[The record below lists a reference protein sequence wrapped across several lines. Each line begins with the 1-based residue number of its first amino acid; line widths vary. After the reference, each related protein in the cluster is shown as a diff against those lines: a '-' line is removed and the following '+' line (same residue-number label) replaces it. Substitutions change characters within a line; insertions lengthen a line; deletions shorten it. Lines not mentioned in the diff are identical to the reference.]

1 MKITKEKM
9 LRNTSAGLPLRIRPV
24 FEDFH
29 RLKVNE
35 EYNYPI
41 HKHTSYELI
50 VVDRGPYRCLLNDE
64 RIILSYGEF
73 LIIKPGDIH
82 QDLFRPGQDHY
93 VLHFS
98 LQASDNIKGSIIQLF
113 DSNIKPELQ
122 VGTEALGDPFSFFK
136 RLQNELITDDVFSTY
151 VQDSMLETF
160 FWQLIRLLPQETL
173 SGQFRQLSR
182 QLEFH
187 TKLQDLFHKKYQ
199 TNLTVTEMAREFAM
213 SERTLA
219 YRCKELINQ
228 TPSKAFTEFR
238 INKATELLQSSNI
251 SIQEASDEMGY
262 ENPFHFSRVFK
273 SVMDCSPKQYRER
286 A

>member
-1 MKITKEKM
+1 MKIIKDKM
-9 LRNTSAGLPLRIRPV
+9 LRSTSSGLPMRIRPV

-29 RLKVNE
+29 RLRVNE
-35 EYNYPI
+35 DYNYPI
-41 HKHTSYELI
+41 HKHSSYELI

-82 QDLFRPGQDHY
+82 QDIFRPGQDHY

-98 LQASDNIKGSIIQLF
+98 LKANDDIQGSMIQLF
-113 DSNIKPELQ
+113 DSKVKPSLQ

-136 RLQNELITDDVFSTY
+136 RLQNELITDDVFSSY

-173 SGQFRQLSR
+173 SGQFQQLSR
-182 QLEFH
+182 QMEFH
-187 TKLQDLFHKKYQ
+187 SKLQDLFSKNYKSA
-199 TNLTVTEMAREFAM
+199 LTVATMAQEFGM

-219 YRCKELINQ
+219 YRCNELINQ
-228 TPSKAFTEFR
+228 TPSKAFTQYR
-238 INKATELLQSSNI
+238 IGKAVEMLQSSSK
-251 SIQEASDEMGY
+251 SIQEVSDEMGF

-273 SVMDCSPKQYRER
+273 SVMNCSPKQYRER
-286 A
+286 T

>member
-1 MKITKEKM
+1 MQYIKDKM
-9 LRNTSAGLPLRIRPV
+9 LRSTSSGLPMRIRPV

-29 RLKVNE
+29 RLRVVEN
-35 EYNYPI
+35 YNYPI
-41 HKHTSYELI
+41 HKHSSYELI

-64 RIILSYGEF
+64 RLILSYGEF

-98 LQASDNIKGSIIQLF
+98 LKANNDIQGSMIQLF
-113 DSNIKPELQ
+113 DSKVKPAMQ
-122 VGTEALGDPFSFFK
+122 VGSEPLGDPFSFFK
-136 RLQNELITDDVFSTY
+136 RLQSELITDDVFSTY
-151 VQDSMLETF
+151 VQDSLLETF

-182 QLEFH
+182 QMEFH
-187 TKLQDLFHKKYQ
+187 EKLQNLFSKNYQ
-199 TNLTVTEMAREFAM
+199 RSLTVAEIAREFGM

-219 YRCKELINQ
+219 YRCQELINQ
-228 TPSKAFTEFR
+228 TPSRAFTEFR
-238 INKATELLQSSNI
+238 IGKAVELLQTSNK
-251 SIQEASDEMGY
+251 SIQQISDDMGF

-273 SVMDCSPKQYRER
+273 SVMELSPKQFKDQF
-286 A
+286 